1 MCFWN
6 WICSATREIVHEKI
20 YIFQAMIDIK
30 TFQKLNC
37 FIAHR
42 KLEQNDSPDIFKV
55 KYNPM
60 KKYSG
65 KTTRNLLAPF
75 VLNFVISSILIHGG
89 CYIDAFSINLNW
101 KHWLCWV
108 RLFKFLTNLKMGQEE
123 ICISQFYFS
132 VDSCSPYHWH
142 H

>member
-1 MCFWN
+1 
-6 WICSATREIVHEKI
+6 
-20 YIFQAMIDIK
+20 MIDIK

-89 CYIDAFSINLNW
+89 CYIAAFSINLN
-101 KHWLCWV
+101 
-108 RLFKFLTNLKMGQEE
+108 
-123 ICISQFYFS
+123 
-132 VDSCSPYHWH
+132 
-142 H
+142 